1 VIPYLLLAGITDI
14 LHDLTDYQEVT
25 MAQLYDAESDKLI
38 GTIAAEELQFLFD
51 QLEEEGVEDRDY
63 YIDRTTLEWFE
74 EHGADLHLTVLLREA
89 LGGREGMDIRWAQ
102 D

>member
-1 VIPYLLLAGITDI
+1 
-14 LHDLTDYQEVT
+14 
-25 MAQLYDAESDKLI
+25 MAQLYDAASGKLL
-38 GTIAAEELQFLFD
+38 GTITAEELQYLFD
-51 QLEEEGVEDRDY
+51 QLEEEGMEDRDY

-89 LGGREGMDIRWAQ
+89 LGDREGMDIRWAK